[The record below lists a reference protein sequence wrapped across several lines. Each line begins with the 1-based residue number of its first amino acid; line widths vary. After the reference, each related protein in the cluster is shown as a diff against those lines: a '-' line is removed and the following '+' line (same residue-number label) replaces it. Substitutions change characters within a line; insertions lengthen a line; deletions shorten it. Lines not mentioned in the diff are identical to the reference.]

1 MSKSATEQFQIK
13 KKRKHPLNGTSV
25 VISSTASP
33 VNQDIEITN
42 NNNNRL
48 LPIFTRYVNGITSD
62 AIIKENFPEF
72 QIDDKF
78 LNHSSLYFKP
88 ITAADETADI
98 YLDSDCIAAVAASD
112 KAHAVATPPQN
123 NLNNNNNSSSIRA
136 APTAAVSLSTNCLRD
151 SVQAQS
157 LLRGKSFRSNT
168 ANNTMPLQHGFYA
181 KGASASKRALK
192 SAKVQ
197 SNSPSGLNK
206 QPTTGDA
213 AKRPRHSLGYNSA
226 IEDNLKIRS
235 QSLMAGPNGDKLQFS
250 YLVGESLARH
260 GRLQEAFDIYALI
273 ASEQPKGFIP
283 LEKLNILATAL
294 LEYIRM
300 LSSSSKKP
308 VENTEKMT
316 KPLDDMQQLTNI
328 STTTSSASGSSNL
341 ATQWQLMAGA
351 FNPHL
356 AHSNSISDTPTLIPN
371 GNLDL
376 HNPSRELARNK
387 TPTLLDDLDPL
398 LCPLCRDILRC
409 PVTAN
414 CGHTFCRQCCDTI
427 TMCNICHIKF
437 PRLHKEEPITETL
450 NLVSLSTATSTTTSS
465 SSRTMSSSLT
475 PSVQN
480 FSGSQAQSNVSFSA
494 TGGVSYSSE
503 SPFGSMST
511 DDMPRLRMVT
521 SPMPPTLAGSP
532 TTVTT
537 TTVAC
542 TTDTATTTMAATS
555 SSTLSTG
562 SRGGSSSSDSMKFM
576 PDVLVRRLVEKW
588 WGPDLQAR
596 KILETA
602 TSYMHLNLLD
612 DALKFCNVS
621 LEKAPS
627 NFKSLLLRAEV
638 LRKMNHYQSSLAD
651 VDNALKS
658 RYTSAKAHYLRSLAL
673 SDLGRYEEALYEICL
688 AINLDK
694 SSNLSSTELFQHD
707 LTKILQ
713 KLLSQTPKCIKMDLV
728 NLSTLRSKCPYDL
741 PAREYRIKRR
751 NINAQDEDTLQAA
764 YEDDDF
770 LSANYGKECDILMT
784 DDEVL
789 LCRDFLNCADKRN
802 TYASIARKYEMELKR
817 QTSRKHVRRKWA
829 PKETELLP
837 IVDVESARCSGQF
850 RNVLERLQQEFV
862 RLKKIESSPEYAM
875 KQLISV
881 APTLID
887 ASDFDC
893 VLCCRTFWKPVVTP
907 CGHTYCLVCLDRCMD
922 YTSSCPLC
930 MAPLVEPSVNMVQ
943 GASSPVP
950 LILTKRPVTKF
961 LEAAMK
967 RFIPDSYQKRFRQEM
982 VMEPSVPIF
991 ICTTAFP
998 YVPCPLFVYEPRYRL
1013 MVRRA
1018 IDSGDKQFGIVQPH
1032 SGKARY
1038 HDYGCMLDIRDCLL
1052 LGDGCSI
1059 LSTMGC
1065 KRFKILARNEKDGY
1079 ETAKVEYIHDEAIP
1093 DEHLGYVT
1101 SMHSIVL
1108 GKAIAW
1114 YESLGQ
1120 DLKHEILQSYG
1131 EMPMVEENWSSR
1143 EDGPAWAWWII
1154 ALLPLRP
1161 QLKVDI
1167 LATTSLEKRL
1177 RAIEKTIN
1185 SMPGNYHYQRV
1196 SQNCNVA
1203 VVVHSGQQHHSNL
1216 NSPHRDNDDDLE
1228 NDDEEDIDMD
1238 NEHVIM
1244 GDDDVN
1250 EDNRHEEDVDVE
1262 PEETTLQ
1269 HHIQNIDDNDE
1280 NINSNDLMNNDH
1292 QNEQQDHSQRH
1303 HRQRHH
1309 HHHHHHHHHQLH
1321 QNSLQLPEHFE
1332 NVDNVDECCQR
1343 TTTTTSL
1350 VQHVLSSN
1358 DQSQDHHHHHH
1369 HHTTG
1374 NTEHHHHTYEN
1385 HRRHAAHSL
1394 LL

>member
-25 VISSTASP
+25 VVISTATTTP
-33 VNQDIEITN
+33 VNQQDIQTTKLLN
-42 NNNNRL
+42 NYQRL
-48 LPIFTRYVNGITSD
+48 VKDISTDTIV
-62 AIIKENFPEF
+62 KENFLEF

-88 ITAADETADI
+88 ITVVDETADI
-98 YLDSDCIAAVAASD
+98 YLDSECIAAVAATGKS
-112 KAHAVATPPQN
+112 HAVATTTGHHQQ
-123 NLNNNNNSSSIRA
+123 A
-136 APTAAVSLSTNCLRD
+136 ATVGSLSTNCLRD
-151 SVQAQS
+151 RVQAQS
-157 LLRGKSFRSNT
+157 LLRGKSSA
-168 ANNTMPLQHGFYA
+168 ANNTMPLQHGFYV

-197 SNSPSGLNK
+197 TNSPALLNK
-206 QPTTGDA
+206 PTAAGE
-213 AKRPRHSLGYNSA
+213 AKRPRHSLGANSVT
-226 IEDNLKIRS
+226 EDNVKIRP
-235 QSLMAGPNGDKLQFS
+235 QSLMTGQTADNLQFS

-260 GRLQEAFDIYALI
+260 CRLQEAFDIYALI

-294 LEYIRM
+294 LEYIRL
-300 LSSSSKKP
+300 LSTSSKKSSDT
-308 VENTEKMT
+308 VGKEVALTA
-316 KPLDDMQQLTNI
+316 KPLDDMQQLTNVY
-328 STTTSSASGSSNL
+328 STATSASGSSSL
-341 ATQWQLMAGA
+341 ATQWQLMAGG
-351 FNPHL
+351 FNTNMAQSERITDL
-356 AHSNSISDTPTLIPN
+356 PTLN
-371 GNLDL
+371 LKGNLDL
-376 HNPSRELARNK
+376 HNPSRELARTK
-387 TPTLLDDLDPL
+387 SPTLPDDFDPL

-427 TMCNICHIKF
+427 TMCNICHTKF
-437 PRLHKEEPITETL
+437 PRLQKDEPAKDAL
-450 NLVSLSTATSTTTSS
+450 NLVTLSTATSTTTTSS
-465 SSRTMSSSLT
+465 SSRTMSSLTT

-480 FSGSQAQSNVSFSA
+480 FASSQSQSLFSFSPTNVGTNA
-494 TGGVSYSSE
+494 I
-503 SPFGSMST
+503 PNSMDVMAS
-511 DDMPRLRMVT
+511 DEMPRLRIVT
-521 SPMPPTLAGSP
+521 SPLPPPAAVSP

-555 SSTLSTG
+555 SSTMSTG
-562 SRGGSSSSDSMKFM
+562 SRGGSSSSDNMKFM

-588 WGPDLQAR
+588 WGADLQAR
-596 KILETA
+596 KILEKA

-651 VDNALKS
+651 VDNALKT

-713 KLLSQTPKCIKMDLV
+713 KLLSQTPKCIKLDLV
-728 NLSTLRSKCPYDL
+728 NSSSLRSKCPYDL
-741 PAREYRIKRR
+741 PPSREHRIKRR
-751 NINAQDEDTLQAA
+751 NINAQDEDNNLLVS

-770 LSANYGKECDILMT
+770 LSANYGKECGDILLAE
-784 DDEVL
+784 DDVL
-789 LCRDFLNCADKRN
+789 TSRDFLNCADKRN

-817 QTSRKHVRRKWA
+817 QTSRKHFRRKWT

-862 RLKKIESSPEYAM
+862 RLKKIESSPEYAL
-875 KQLISV
+875 KQLMSV
-881 APTLID
+881 APSLID

-930 MAPLVEPSVNMVQ
+930 MSPLVEPSVNTVQ

-982 VMEPSVPIF
+982 IMEPSVPIF

-1018 IDSGDKQFGIVQPH
+1018 VESGDKQFGIVQPH
-1032 SGKARY
+1032 TGKARY
-1038 HDYGCMLDIRDCLL
+1038 HDYGCMLDIRDCVL

-1065 KRFKILARNEKDGY
+1065 KRFKILARHEKDGY

-1093 DEHLGYVT
+1093 DEHLSYVT
-1101 SMHSIVL
+1101 SMHNIVL
-1108 GKAIAW
+1108 KKAIAW

-1131 EMPMVEENWSSR
+1131 EMPMVEDNWSSR

-1185 SMPGNYHYQRV
+1185 SMPGSYHYQRV

-1203 VVVHSGQQHHSNL
+1203 VVVHSQQHHSNL
-1216 NSPHRDNDDDLE
+1216 NSPHHA
-1228 NDDEEDIDMD
+1228 NDDEEDDDLDMD
-1238 NEHVIM
+1238 NEHVVI
-1244 GDDDVN
+1244 GDVDDDDDDVGV
-1250 EDNRHEEDVDVE
+1250 EEEDVDAE
-1262 PEETTLQ
+1262 QTTLE
-1269 HHIQNIDDNDE
+1269 HHIQSIDDNDE
-1280 NINSNDLMNNDH
+1280 NVNNDDVNDELI
-1292 QNEQQDHSQRH
+1292 QNHHHHSHDDQEQMTQTHLNQQYSQRH

-1309 HHHHHHHHHQLH
+1309 HHHHHHQPY
-1321 QNSLQLPEHFE
+1321 QNPLQPQEHFD
-1332 NVDNVDECCQR
+1332 NVDNVVDECCQR
-1343 TTTTTSL
+1343 TTTSL
-1350 VQHVLSSN
+1350 VQH
-1358 DQSQDHHHHHH
+1358 QSQDHHH
-1369 HHTTG
+1369 TPT
-1374 NTEHHHHTYEN
+1374 NAEHHHSYEN
-1385 HRRHAAHSL
+1385 HRRHTAHAHSL